1 MGSRRRNMI
10 INSVQLMQNIG
21 DDQSSSAT
29 SYSASVTNSPQAE
42 THPGSISDDAQHRRL
57 SIDQLTEE
65 AEADL
70 ANNNDSNNNAS
81 SGNDGQDQGN
91 NYHQDQHEV
100 HEQQQ
105 QQQMMATA
113 DGGPSQNQ
121 NSAFEFDFD
130 EPTETETVNSR
141 LSFDVDDDDVVDPF
155 QAALDRDVQ
164 LILKLMPD
172 KAQDEVRYMLESHQE
187 NPSRVQVVLNE
198 FLEQS
203 EEPMKA
209 KARETSPIPVRN
221 KVGNGLK
228 CKNSKSKK
236 SKTSSNA

>member
-1 MGSRRRNMI
+1 MN
-10 INSVQLMQNIG
+10 L
-21 DDQSSSAT
+21 SSDFS
-29 SYSASVTNSPQAE
+29 
-42 THPGSISDDAQHRRL
+42 RRL

-70 ANNNDSNNNAS
+70 ANNNDPNNNAS

-187 NPSRVQVVLNE
+187 NPSRVQVRRIF
-198 FLEQS
+198 FLRYPLRLVTCIRNQS
-203 EEPMKA
+203 EYTISFS
-209 KARETSPIPVRN
+209 RESIV
-221 KVGNGLK
+221 
-228 CKNSKSKK
+228 CKI
-236 SKTSSNA
+236 

>member
-1 MGSRRRNMI
+1 MSAFI
-10 INSVQLMQNIG
+10 QFQYDYPIV
-21 DDQSSSAT
+21 SSDFS
-29 SYSASVTNSPQAE
+29 
-42 THPGSISDDAQHRRL
+42 RRL

-70 ANNNDSNNNAS
+70 ANNNDPNNNAS

-105 QQQMMATA
+105 QQQQILMATA
-113 DGGPSQNQ
+113 TDDGPSQNQ

-130 EPTETETVNSR
+130 EPETETNNSR
-141 LSFDVDDDDVVDPF
+141 LSFDVDDDDVDPF

-187 NPSRVQVVLNE
+187 NPSRVQVRRNY
-198 FLEQS
+198 FLS
-203 EEPMKA
+203 ILL
-209 KARETSPIPVRN
+209 RLVTWHSRSVRIYKISFSRVFLCRN
-221 KVGNGLK
+221 MR
-228 CKNSKSKK
+228 
-236 SKTSSNA
+236 

>member
-1 MGSRRRNMI
+1 MSKEKTPCKMNL
-10 INSVQLMQNIG
+10 SF
-21 DDQSSSAT
+21 DFS
-29 SYSASVTNSPQAE
+29 
-42 THPGSISDDAQHRRL
+42 RRL

-70 ANNNDSNNNAS
+70 ANNNDPNNNAS

-113 DGGPSQNQ
+113 DGGPIQNNQ

-141 LSFDVDDDDVVDPF
+141 LSFDVDDDDVDPF

-172 KAQDEVRYMLESHQE
+172 KAQDEVRYMLESHPE
-187 NPSRVQVVLNE
+187 NPSRVQVRRFF
-198 FLEQS
+198 FLSNPLRLVTCIRKQS
-203 EEPMKA
+203 EFRVSFSRK
-209 KARETSPIPVRN
+209 SVVCRN
-221 KVGNGLK
+221 IDEDVFY
-228 CKNSKSKK
+228 
-236 SKTSSNA
+236 

>member
-1 MGSRRRNMI
+1 MN
-10 INSVQLMQNIG
+10 L
-21 DDQSSSAT
+21 SSNFS
-29 SYSASVTNSPQAE
+29 
-42 THPGSISDDAQHRRL
+42 RRL

-70 ANNNDSNNNAS
+70 ANNNDPNNNAS

-105 QQQMMATA
+105 QQQQILMATA
-113 DGGPSQNQ
+113 TDDGPSQNQ

-130 EPTETETVNSR
+130 EPETETNNSR
-141 LSFDVDDDDVVDPF
+141 LSFDVDDDDVDPF

-187 NPSRVQVVLNE
+187 NPSRVQVRRNYFIRYPPRLVTCIRK
-198 FLEQS
+198 QS
-203 EEPMKA
+203 EFRVSFSRK
-209 KARETSPIPVRN
+209 SVVCRN
-221 KVGNGLK
+221 IDEDVFY
-228 CKNSKSKK
+228 
-236 SKTSSNA
+236 

>member
-1 MGSRRRNMI
+1 M
-10 INSVQLMQNIG
+10 
-21 DDQSSSAT
+21 
-29 SYSASVTNSPQAE
+29 
-42 THPGSISDDAQHRRL
+42 
-57 SIDQLTEE
+57 TEE

-70 ANNNDSNNNAS
+70 ANNNDPNNNAS

-105 QQQMMATA
+105 MMATA
-113 DGGPSQNQ
+113 DGGPSQNNQ

-130 EPTETETVNSR
+130 EPTETEAVNSI
-141 LSFDVDDDDVVDPF
+141 LSFDVDDDDVDPF

-187 NPSRVQVVLNE
+187 NPSRVQVRRIF
-198 FLEQS
+198 FLRYPLRLVICIRNQS
-203 EEPMKA
+203 EYTISFS
-209 KARETSPIPVRN
+209 RESIV
-221 KVGNGLK
+221 
-228 CKNSKSKK
+228 CKI
-236 SKTSSNA
+236 

>member
-1 MGSRRRNMI
+1 MN
-10 INSVQLMQNIG
+10 L
-21 DDQSSSAT
+21 SSDFS
-29 SYSASVTNSPQAE
+29 
-42 THPGSISDDAQHRRL
+42 RRL

-70 ANNNDSNNNAS
+70 ANNNDPNNNAS

-105 QQQMMATA
+105 MMATA
-113 DGGPSQNQ
+113 DGGPGQNQ

-130 EPTETETVNSR
+130 EPTETEPVNSR
-141 LSFDVDDDDVVDPF
+141 LSFDIDDDDVDPF

-187 NPSRVQVVLNE
+187 NPSRVQVRRIF
-198 FLEQS
+198 FLRYPLRLVTCIRNQS
-203 EEPMKA
+203 EYTISFS
-209 KARETSPIPVRN
+209 RESIV
-221 KVGNGLK
+221 
-228 CKNSKSKK
+228 CKI
-236 SKTSSNA
+236 